1 MRKNVKKVIA
11 PLLAAA
17 MALSCTVCVSAA
29 EDETIKLTV
38 WGAEEDQNLLKELT
52 DKFQEKYADQKFD
65 IQIGVESESTA
76 KDTILT
82 DVEAGADVYA
92 FADDQLPDLVKAGA
106 LLKLDDYAEALQLA
120 DTTLDDVKAANVE
133 GAIDAATI
141 DGSLYAFPRAAD
153 NGYFLYYD
161 SSVISEEDAA
171 SWDSLLEAADKAGK
185 KVGMTLASGW
195 YNASFFYGAGF
206 TTGLNDDGTTTM
218 DWNGTSADG
227 YTGVDVVKGMLDI
240 TSNPAFMAVADGDM
254 SNQLASGNLA
264 ACVSGTWDA
273 ITAKE
278 IFGDGYAATKLPTF
292 TVGDKQVQQGSV
304 AGYKYVG
311 VRIGYEH
318 PEIAAKMIS
327 VMFDKVR
334 FDCTD
339 SEEFKN
345 YYQLNVEPSA
355 RPLSIN
361 VDYNNALSICYRN
374 LAATI
379 TGRKNPDS
387 LELLE
392 RSFYDACSEYI
403 KNANKTSTQWAA
415 YMSRIKACSLIA
427 QDNLKVVDSLY
438 FKSTDTMKSHWWRLK
453 AKEKEAYLKI
463 ISGEEDISYFDTF
476 VKEWNEQGGQTIT
489 SEVSESMK

>member
-1 MRKNVKKVIA
+1 MQAV
-11 PLLAAA
+11 A

-38 WGAEEDQNLLKELT
+38 WGAEEDQDLLKELT

-92 FADDQLPDLVKAGA
+92 FADDQLTDLVKAGA

-133 GAIDAATI
+133 GAI
-141 DGSLYAFPRAAD
+141 
-153 NGYFLYYD
+153 
-161 SSVISEEDAA
+161 DAA

-240 TSNPAFMAVADGDM
+240 TSNSAFMAVADGDM
-254 SNQLASGNLA
+254 SNQLASGNLV

-273 ITAKE
+273 ITAQDV
-278 IFGDGYAATKLPTF
+278 FGDGYAATKLPTF

-311 VRIGYEH
+311 VNGYSENSGWAVLLAEYFTNEESQQMFFDQRESG
-318 PEIAAKMIS
+318 PSNKNVAASDS
-327 VMFDKVR
+327 VQ
-334 FDCTD
+334 
-339 SEEFKN
+339 E
-345 YYQLNVEPSA
+345 NVA
-355 RPLSIN
+355 LA
-361 VDYNNALSICYRN
+361 ALS
-374 LAATI
+374 AQ
-379 TGRKNPDS
+379 
-387 LELLE
+387 
-392 RSFYDACSEYI
+392 SEYAQAQ
-403 KNANKTSTQWAA
+403 KVGGKYWDSAQTFGELVAQGTLSADDDNAIQEA
-415 YMSRIKACSLIA
+415 L
-427 QDNLKVVDSLY
+427 DNLVDGV
-438 FKSTDTMKSHWWRLK
+438 T
-453 AKEKEAYLKI
+453 APVE
-463 ISGEEDISYFDTF
+463 
-476 VKEWNEQGGQTIT
+476 
-489 SEVSESMK
+489 

>member
-1 MRKNVKKVIA
+1 MRKKVKKVIA
-11 PLLAAA
+11 PLLAAT

-141 DGSLYAFPRAAD
+141 DGSLYAFPRAA
-153 NGYFLYYD
+153 
-161 SSVISEEDAA
+161 

-240 TSNPAFMAVADGDM
+240 ASNPAFMAVADGDM

-311 VRIGYEH
+311 VNGYSENSGWAVLLAEYLTNEESQQMFFDQRESG
-318 PEIAAKMIS
+318 PSNKNVAASDS
-327 VMFDKVR
+327 VQ
-334 FDCTD
+334 
-339 SEEFKN
+339 E
-345 YYQLNVEPSA
+345 NVA
-355 RPLSIN
+355 
-361 VDYNNALSICYRN
+361 
-374 LAATI
+374 LAA
-379 TGRKNPDS
+379 
-387 LELLE
+387 L
-392 RSFYDACSEYI
+392 AAQSEYAQAQ
-403 KNANKTSTQWAA
+403 KVGGKYWDPAKTFGE
-415 YMSRIKACSLIA
+415 LIA
-427 QDNLKVVDSLY
+427 QGTLSADDDNAIQEALDNLVEGANASV
-438 FKSTDTMKSHWWRLK
+438 
-453 AKEKEAYLKI
+453 E
-463 ISGEEDISYFDTF
+463 
-476 VKEWNEQGGQTIT
+476 
-489 SEVSESMK
+489 